1 MQIWSGLNLITPNS
15 ATPITVMGVAED
27 YGQNQFQFQIQFQGQ
42 ENFED
47 ATIFFV
53 QIEKA

>member
-1 MQIWSGLNLITPNS
+1 MGYYQ
-15 ATPITVMGVAED
+15 TPICKWGKHPVCVMGVAED

-47 ATIFFV
+47 ATIFSV